1 MQTLTKRVRQL
12 EEDFE
17 QTETR
22 LHAANEKFS
31 EASKAAD
38 ESERSVCS
46 SLLDRYTY
54 LYVLIQRV
62 FSPSGAEDFR
72 GVQTVGPGVSKKPE
86 IYLGVKHGILIPIFF
101 GNKYFLVHRSLDSQ
115 QNH

>member
-22 LHAANEKFS
+22 LHTANEKFS

-38 ESERSVCS
+38 ESERS
-46 SLLDRYTY
+46 
-54 LYVLIQRV
+54 Q
-62 FSPSGAEDFR
+62 
-72 GVQTVGPGVSKKPE
+72 
-86 IYLGVKHGILIPIFF
+86 H
-101 GNKYFLVHRSLDSQ
+101 
-115 QNH
+115 

>member
-22 LHAANEKFS
+22 LHTANEKFS

-38 ESERSVCS
+38 ESERSDSCS
-46 SLLDRYTY
+46 SLYAPSDYVSCSNAPIRTRSTLCLRSCVC
-54 LYVLIQRV
+54 LYVCPCSRSTQPCIPPGSLSRV
-62 FSPSGAEDFR
+62 PASAGVRAGMSPL
-72 GVQTVGPGVSKKPE
+72 PG
-86 IYLGVKHGILIPIFF
+86 G
-101 GNKYFLVHRSLDSQ
+101 R
-115 QNH
+115 

>member
-22 LHAANEKFS
+22 LHTASEKFA

-38 ESERSVCS
+38 ESERSASTHFVRLTRLFVYLFISCDIPFIVC
-46 SLLDRYTY
+46 
-54 LYVLIQRV
+54 
-62 FSPSGAEDFR
+62 
-72 GVQTVGPGVSKKPE
+72 
-86 IYLGVKHGILIPIFF
+86 
-101 GNKYFLVHRSLDSQ
+101 
-115 QNH
+115 

>member
-22 LHAANEKFS
+22 LHAASEKFA

-38 ESERSVCS
+38 ESERSVYS
-46 SLLDRYTY
+46 IRPVHLLTY
-54 LYVLIQRV
+54 HC
-62 FSPSGAEDFR
+62 FDF
-72 GVQTVGPGVSKKPE
+72 
-86 IYLGVKHGILIPIFF
+86 VKCP
-101 GNKYFLVHRSLDSQ
+101 
-115 QNH
+115 

>member
-22 LHAANEKFS
+22 LHTANEKFS

-38 ESERSVCS
+38 ESERSDSCS
-46 SLLDRYTY
+46 SLYTLRLITFPAATRPFVPARRYACAALFSCGAVSVGMCVRTLGQLSLAYLRDRLVEYQ
-54 LYVLIQRV
+54 LR
-62 FSPSGAEDFR
+62 
-72 GVQTVGPGVSKKPE
+72 
-86 IYLGVKHGILIPIFF
+86 LG
-101 GNKYFLVHRSLDSQ
+101 
-115 QNH
+115 